1 MSFSRIPVVAI
12 ILLVTMIVLSCV
24 KVFAQNPAPSSNLPN
39 ATSAQHQEVKKQ
51 HHGMTEHKGGGPGNA
66 EKAPKGSTELK

>member
-1 MSFSRIPVVAI
+1 MSLSRIAMVAV
-12 ILLVTMIVLSCV
+12 ILLVTIIVFSGV
-24 KVFAQNPAPSSNLPN
+24 QVFSQSPAPLSNLPN
-39 ATSAQHQEVKKQ
+39 PTSAQHQEVKKQ